1 MGSQKNQLGNNK
13 YAGHRTLY
21 RLHLLL
27 FYTCYFTLVTQLL
40 GAEFLSHVPLFATP
54 WAVVHQAPL
63 FMEFSRQEYWSGL
76 PFPPP
81 GDLPDTGIRSLS
93 PTSAERFITADP
105 PGKTFIYIYIY
116 IPLDM

>member
-63 FMEFSRQEYWSGL
+63 FMEFSRQE
-76 PFPPP
+76 
-81 GDLPDTGIRSLS
+81 
-93 PTSAERFITADP
+93 
-105 PGKTFIYIYIY
+105 
-116 IPLDM
+116 